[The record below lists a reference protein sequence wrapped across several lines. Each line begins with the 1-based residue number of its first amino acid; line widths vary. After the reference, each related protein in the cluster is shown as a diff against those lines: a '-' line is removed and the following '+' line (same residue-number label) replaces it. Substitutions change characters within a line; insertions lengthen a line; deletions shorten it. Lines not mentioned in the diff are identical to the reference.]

1 MAEYLVFISHSGMD
15 TWLARQ
21 ISHHCQR
28 SGAKTFLDETQIN
41 VGAEFEE
48 EIRDALDEANEL
60 LVLAT
65 PCAIERPYVWAE
77 IGAAW
82 IRRIPIV
89 GILYGFSA
97 DEFQAKSKIPTLLK
111 KRNLIDINAIDRYF
125 EELQQRVTETQQ
137 AIKST

>member
-1 MAEYLVFISHSGMD
+1 MFISHSGPD
-15 TWLARQ
+15 TWVARQ

-28 SGAKTFLDETQIN
+28 VGAKTFLDETQIN

-48 EIRDALDEANEL
+48 EIREALDEANEL
-60 LVLAT
+60 VVLAT
-65 PCAIERPYVWAE
+65 PWAAERPYVWAE

-82 IRRIPIV
+82 ILRIPIV
-89 GILYGFSA
+89 GILYGISA

-125 EELQQRVTETQQ
+125 EELQRRVVETQR
-137 AIKST
+137 AIKPT